1 MLFYFI
7 YLFARHLIVYFV
19 MSRVERR
26 LRQSL
31 ELVFSVHESLRV
43 PVSQNSVVEYARES
57 VVFVVVVRSRLR
69 FEQVVSELDGRVSLL
84 VSLHEFVIAVRN
96 ACGLNQLLF
105 LPYGLGSSALWWCHY
120 SIYYLRIIIQNA

>member
-1 MLFYFI
+1 
-7 YLFARHLIVYFV
+7 

-31 ELVFSVHESLRV
+31 ELVFSVHESLLV
-43 PVSQNSVVEYARES
+43 PVSQDSVIEYARES

-69 FEQVVSELDGRVSLL
+69 FEQVVSELDGRVSPL

-105 LPYGLGSSALWWCHY
+105 LPYGLGSSAIRWCHY
-120 SIYYLRIIIQNA
+120 SIYYLRITIQNA